1 MGVYCS
7 PGTLFGHLCAH
18 FFLPACVYS
27 SSRIFFLD
35 AALCSCTLAVGQ
47 HIYASYLPRC
57 WRALTRRVLSDSL
70 GVALLHAVTG
80 GRSRREML
88 KMCMMML
95 LFVLEHSDQLWQVVQ
110 SRTYNTLFLLDL
122 IWR

>member
-1 MGVYCS
+1 MVFRGNGVDTVRRLLANTCTRLIS
-7 PGTLFGHLCAH
+7 TAFLAAGAH
-18 FFLPACVYS
+18 PS
-27 SSRIFFLD
+27 
-35 AALCSCTLAVGQ
+35 
-47 HIYASYLPRC
+47 
-57 WRALTRRVLSDSL
+57 VLSDSL